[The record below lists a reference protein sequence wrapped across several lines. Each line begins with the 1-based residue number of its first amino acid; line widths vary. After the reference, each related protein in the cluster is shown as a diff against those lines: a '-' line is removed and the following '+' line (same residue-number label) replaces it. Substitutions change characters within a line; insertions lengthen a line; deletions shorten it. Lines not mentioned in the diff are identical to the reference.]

1 MERNRRIAKAYSRV
15 PVLTISGSEDGFDG
29 YKIGL
34 NGFDNPMRDALTKT
48 VKSHIGKGVRL
59 KMDDMGNI
67 IIKRMSNCDV
77 FIRGWDRESNSLS
90 NDIVELSGELEFERS
105 LKLFDMK
112 KFQSNVARELRS
124 SYPDR
129 KKLESQCIC
138 AIAFVKDTSD
148 LLDLCS
154 WVLLINIVALDLL
167 KSRFPAIL
175 QNREPTSVSNV
186 HYRASAPKFVSIFD
200 AEEED
205 DDEETDLTPS
215 SRDHR
220 RKIISDEDP
229 YSVPLNPAFNSGS
242 NTQQP
247 FNNNVNSREAMRT
260 SLENNIKNGKIP
272 PQGRILMPSNNQ
284 SKNLNKN
291 DPKPPELPPRDFA
304 KIKVGKTGPGK
315 PAGKVLSRGSR
326 NVLPQAIRSLMTGK
340 SNGVKNNGKASSP
353 ESSSTSLSPEEKR
366 RQEIEYGQYCYTI
379 TNFRLGIFYYVF
391 GKFSRQSLALRKTC
405 DSFRG
410 VLDRHSLD
418 YLLSS

>member
-1 MERNRRIAKAYSRV
+1 
-15 PVLTISGSEDGFDG
+15 
-29 YKIGL
+29 
-34 NGFDNPMRDALTKT
+34 MRDALTKT

-138 AIAFVKDTSD
+138 AIAFVKDTPEV
-148 LLDLCS
+148 LDLCS

-175 QNREPTSVSNV
+175 QNREPSSIMNNNV
-186 HYRASAPKFVSIFD
+186 HYRSAPAPKFVSIFD
-200 AEEED
+200 DQEEEEEED
-205 DDEETDLTPS
+205 DSESTPRNVTS
-215 SRDHR
+215 LMSRDQR

-229 YSVPLNPAFNSGS
+229 YSVPLNPTNPSS
-242 NTQQP
+242 NYHT
-247 FNNNVNSREAMRT
+247 REQMR
-260 SLENNIKNGKIP
+260 SSIEHNIKSGKIP
-272 PQGRILMPSNNQ
+272 PSGRVLMPSNNNNNSQ
-284 SKNLNKN
+284 GINKKTVVNSSSN

-304 KIKVGKTGPGK
+304 KIKGNKQASK
-315 PAGKVLSRGSR
+315 PSRLGF
-326 NVLPQAIRSLMTGK
+326 PQAIRSLVSGK
-340 SNGVKNNGKASSP
+340 SNESKALAAQTKKQQQIAMGK
-353 ESSSTSLSPEEKR
+353 
-366 RQEIEYGQYCYTI
+366 
-379 TNFRLGIFYYVF
+379 
-391 GKFSRQSLALRKTC
+391 
-405 DSFRG
+405 
-410 VLDRHSLD
+410 
-418 YLLSS
+418 